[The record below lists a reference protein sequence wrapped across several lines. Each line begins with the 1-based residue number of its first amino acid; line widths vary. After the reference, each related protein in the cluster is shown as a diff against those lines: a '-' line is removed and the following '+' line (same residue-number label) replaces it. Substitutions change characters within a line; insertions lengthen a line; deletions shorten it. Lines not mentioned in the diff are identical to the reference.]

1 MQVKFVFG
9 NEARAAESTLSTLNG
24 FRRARSNSFLI
35 HFSFIFGG
43 RKPMKVGT

>member
-24 FRRARSNSFLI
+24 FRRARSRSNSFFI
-35 HFSFIFGG
+35 HFLG
-43 RKPMKVGT
+43 VENQ

>member
-24 FRRARSNSFLI
+24 FRRARSNSC
-35 HFSFIFGG
+35 FIFHAFFG
-43 RKPMKVGT
+43 VENQ